1 MFQGRVVWDGI
12 VEVFDLIGHPSA
24 SQCYAWAPEQH
35 GGGKRVVVILHE
47 PAIDSPEQAVRASII
62 AKAMSR
68 GD

>member
-12 VEVFDLIGHPSA
+12 FEVFDLIGHPSA
-24 SQCYAWAPEQH
+24 SQCYAWANNQD
-35 GGGKRVVVILHE
+35 GGGERVVAILHE
-47 PAIDSPEQAVRASII
+47 PAIDSPEKAVRASMI